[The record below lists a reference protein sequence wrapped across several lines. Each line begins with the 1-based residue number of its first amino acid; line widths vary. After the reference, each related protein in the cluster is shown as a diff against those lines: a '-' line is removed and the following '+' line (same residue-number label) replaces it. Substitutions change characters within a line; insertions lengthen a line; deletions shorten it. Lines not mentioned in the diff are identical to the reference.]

1 MNDLVKI
8 AAEGRAA
15 DLHIKVGSHPV
26 IRCDGELVPLV
37 ELKRIRKQDT
47 IAMASSI
54 MSSRQKEKFKNN
66 YEIDIAYSV
75 PGLGRF
81 RCNIFQQRGTVGMVL
96 RVIPVKILSIRELM
110 LPVVLEKICEER
122 RGLILC
128 TGTTRP
134 RQCA

>member
-1 MNDLVKI
+1 MQ
-8 AAEGRAA
+8 E
-15 DLHIKVGSHPV
+15 
-26 IRCDGELVPLV
+26 
-37 ELKRIRKQDT
+37 DT
-47 IAMASSI
+47 IAMAFSI

-110 LPVVLEKICEER
+110 LPVVLEKIAEER
-122 RGLILC
+122 RGVVFWTGKTGSGKATTLGGMIDYINKQRPQQILKV
-128 TGTTRP
+128 GGPNEFLHRDKKSN
-134 RQCA
+134 